1 MKLSRIA
8 VLVAGLLA
16 LGASAQTWPSRTI
29 RIVVPNAAGGGSD
42 LIARAIQ
49 EPLSRALGVP
59 VIVDNRAGSGGAI
72 GTAEV
77 AAAAPDGYTLLVGQ
91 TGTNAV
97 LPLLQKSARYDP
109 VRDFSAIARLGTSPI
124 VVVGRKGLA
133 VDLAGALAEARKNP
147 KGLNYGHAG
156 NGTLGHLS
164 AELLSQ
170 AAGVSMTGVAYKG
183 QAPAVA
189 AVLSGEVDLAFG
201 GTSGALDALVKE
213 GRAVMLGVTT
223 AEPSPLVPGVAPIA
237 RHVPGYAAELWYGL
251 FAPAKTP
258 EAVVQRLNAEVRK
271 ALELPDVKQRFAG
284 FLTTPA
290 PSSPQEMS
298 AIVVDEIR
306 RWKPIVQRANIQEN

>member
-1 MKLSRIA
+1 MRLARIA
-8 VLVAGLLA
+8 VLAAGLLA

-29 RIVVPNAAGGGSD
+29 RIIVPNAPGGGSD

-49 EPLSRALGVP
+49 EPLSKALGVA

-72 GTAEV
+72 GTTEA
-77 AAAAPDGYTLLVGQ
+77 AAAAPDGHTLLIGQ

-97 LPLLQKSARYDP
+97 LPLLQKNVRYDP
-109 VRDFSAIARLGTSPI
+109 VRDFSAITRLGTSPI

-133 VDLAGALAEARKNP
+133 TDLAGALAEARKNA
-147 KGLNYGHAG
+147 KGLTYGHAG

-170 AAGVSMTGVAYKG
+170 AAGVAMTSVAYKG
-183 QAPAVA
+183 QAPAVT
-189 AVLSGEVDLAFG
+189 AVVSGEVDLAFG
-201 GTSGALDALVKE
+201 GTSGALDALVKD

-223 AEPSPLVPGVAPIA
+223 AEPSSQVPGVPPIA
-237 RHVPGYAAELWYGL
+237 SHVPGYAAELWYGL

-258 EAVVQRLNAEVRK
+258 EATVQRLNAEVRK
-271 ALELPDVKQRFAG
+271 VLELPEVKRRFAG

-290 PSSPQEMS
+290 PTSPQEMS
-298 AIVVDEIR
+298 AIVVEEVR
-306 RWKPIVQRANIQEN
+306 RWKPVVQRANIQEN

>member
-1 MKLSRIA
+1 MKFARIA
-8 VLVAGLLA
+8 VLAAGLLA

-29 RIVVPNAAGGGSD
+29 RIIVPNAPGGGSD

-49 EPLSRALGVP
+49 EPLSKALGVA

-72 GTAEV
+72 GTAE
-77 AAAAPDGYTLLVGQ
+77 AANAAPDGHTLLIGQ

-97 LPLLQKSARYDP
+97 LPLLQKNVRYDP

-133 VDLAGALAEARKNP
+133 TDLAGALAEARRST
-147 KGLNYGHAG
+147 KGLTYGHAG

-189 AVLSGEVDLAFG
+189 AVVSGEVDLAFG
-201 GTSGALDALVKE
+201 GTSGALDALVKD

-223 AEPSPLVPGVAPIA
+223 AEPSPLVPGIPPIA
-237 RHVPGYAAELWYGL
+237 SHVPGYAAELWYGL

-258 EAVVQRLNAEVRK
+258 EAIVQRLNAEVRIV
-271 ALELPDVKQRFAG
+271 LGLSEVKQRFAG

-290 PSSPQEMS
+290 PTSPQEMS
-298 AIVVDEIR
+298 AIVVEEVR
-306 RWKPIVQRANIQEN
+306 RWKPVVQRANIHEN